1 MMRLANVLGQLV
13 ADVRR
18 QRLRTAL
25 TVAGIAWGTTAVVA
39 LLAFGV
45 GLERQMTI
53 NARGLG
59 DGLVLVSGGRTTLPY
74 RGFPERRPIRLVEE
88 DADLIARE
96 VPGLDIVTPE
106 YGTWGRY
113 ARRGGTRTEVYLTGV
128 RPDYGDIR
136 NVFAQDGGRFLNDVD
151 VARHRRV
158 IVLGDEVKR
167 LLFGDEDAVGQEVF
181 VDRTPFTV
189 VGIMAPKT
197 QNSSYAARDQDRAFI
212 PISTY
217 RVMEG
222 SRHVNYV
229 HFRPVD
235 PTLSPA
241 AVAATR
247 EVLARKYVF
256 DAADRDA
263 LSVWDTNEM
272 MAMFKYIFIGFNL
285 FLGIVG
291 SFTLVVGGVGVA
303 NIMFVV
309 VQERTREIGLRR
321 SLGAR
326 RRDILGQVLLE
337 ALLVVAAGA
346 SLGFLVAIGLT
357 RLAALIP
364 MEEFVGVPTISSGVA
379 LFTAGLLGLV
389 ALAAGL
395 LPARRAA
402 RLDPAEALRWNA

>member
-1 MMRLANVLGQLV
+1 MGFTSILAQLL
-13 ADVRR
+13 DDLRR
-18 QRLRTAL
+18 QKLRTAL
-25 TVAGIAWGTTAVVA
+25 TVLGITWGTTAVVA

-53 NARGLG
+53 NARGMG
-59 DGLVLVSGGRTTLPY
+59 DGLVLVSGGRTTLPF

-88 DADLIARE
+88 DVELLARE
-96 VPGLDIVTPE
+96 VPNLEIVTPE
-106 YGTWGRY
+106 YGTWGRHI
-113 ARRGGTRTEVYLTGV
+113 RRGENRTEVFLTGV
-128 RPDYGDIR
+128 RPEYGELR
-136 NVFAQDGGRFLNDVD
+136 NVFAQEGGRFLNAMDVQ
-151 VARHRRV
+151 RQRRV

-167 LLFGDEDAVGQEVF
+167 LLFGDEEAVGQQVF
-181 VDRTPFTV
+181 VGRTPFTV
-189 VGIMAPKT
+189 VGIMVPKT
-197 QNSSYAARDQDRAFI
+197 QNSSYNARDQDRAFI
-212 PISTY
+212 PLSTY

-229 HFRPVD
+229 HFRPTE
-235 PTLSPA
+235 PQLSA
-241 AVAATR
+241 AATSAVR

-256 DAADRDA
+256 DPADRDA
-263 LSVWDTNEM
+263 LNVWDTNEM
-272 MAMFKYIFIGFNL
+272 MKFFRYLFVGFNV
-285 FLGIVG
+285 FLAIVG

-326 RRDILGQVLLE
+326 RRHVLGQVLLE

-346 SLGFLVAIGLT
+346 ALGFALALGLT
-357 RLAALIP
+357 RVAALLP
-364 MEEFVGVPTISSGVA
+364 MEEFVGVPTISPAVA

-389 ALAAGL
+389 GLTAGY

-402 RLDPAEALRWNA
+402 RLDPAEALRWTA